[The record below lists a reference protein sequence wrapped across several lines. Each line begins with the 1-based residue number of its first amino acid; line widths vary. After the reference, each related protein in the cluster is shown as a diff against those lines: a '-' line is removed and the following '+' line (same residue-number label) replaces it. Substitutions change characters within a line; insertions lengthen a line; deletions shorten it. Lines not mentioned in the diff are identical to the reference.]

1 MGQGGKLSKEAIGA
15 EFAQSAQSAPAMS
28 NVIEKKGVAV
38 GGAEDSHRKAEGSHH
53 RISAIL
59 CMLGRVCFDFA

>member
-1 MGQGGKLSKEAIGA
+1 MGQGGKLSKDAIGA

-28 NVIEKKGVAV
+28 NVLIEKKGVA
-38 GGAEDSHRKAEGSHH
+38 GGAEDSHRKAEGSQH